1 MFCRYIRVYMN
12 GNTKNVSNH
21 ANELRAFTF
30 DGTNVAL
37 NKTVTAS
44 VGSNLAYITNG
55 VYTDVNQYASI
66 GDNRQWFKVDLGDM
80 YNISH
85 IQMYRYWADNRVYYD
100 TEIAI
105 SLDDEDYINI
115 FEGPDYVETSSGK
128 IFYLEPVNTSSSI
141 SKVEIIGSDSRY
153 NIKDEKARLEKIDR
167 YVDGKAT
174 AVVNFL
180 NGIQI
185 NGGKIYYDSTK
196 DTVYFE

>member
-1 MFCRYIRVYMN
+1 MN
-12 GNTKNVSNH
+12 
-21 ANELRAFTF
+21 
-30 DGTNVAL
+30 
-37 NKTVTAS
+37 
-44 VGSNLAYITNG
+44 
-55 VYTDVNQYASI
+55 SI
-66 GDNRQWFKVDLGDM
+66 
-80 YNISH
+80 
-85 IQMYRYWADNRVYYD
+85 
-100 TEIAI
+100 I
-105 SLDDEDYINI
+105 SLKLYNLIKTGVIKTNAHFWKSFYNEDYINI

-153 NIKDEKARLEKIDR
+153 SSKDEKARLEKIDR

-180 NGIQI
+180 IGIQI

>member
-1 MFCRYIRVYMN
+1 MN

-21 ANELRAFTF
+21 ANELKAFTF

-100 TEIAI
+100 TEVAI
-105 SLDDEDYINI
+105 SLDNEDYINI

-153 NIKDEKARLEKIDR
+153 SIKDEKARLEKIDR